1 MPQGEYARVASK
13 AEILCMYD
21 KAMMG
26 YINYLLKY
34 TSAEMNESVITVS
47 TVQNYVG
54 KIEVLRNIL
63 GFNENICENNEKE
76 K

>member
-26 YINYLLKY
+26 YIDYLLKY
-34 TSAEMNESVITVS
+34 TSTEMHEGVITIS
-47 TVQNYVG
+47 TVQSYVG

-63 GFNENICENNEKE
+63 GFNENICENNKKE